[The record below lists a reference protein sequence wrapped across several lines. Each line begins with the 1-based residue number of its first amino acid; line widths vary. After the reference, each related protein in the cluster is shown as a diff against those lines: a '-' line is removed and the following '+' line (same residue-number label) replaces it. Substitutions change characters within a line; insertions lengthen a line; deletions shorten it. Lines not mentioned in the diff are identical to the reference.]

1 MSKARASMKRG
12 YGNPQDDDEER
23 FQNGGCA
30 LGVGV
35 ALLKREC
42 WRLTS
47 PCSKTL
53 YHLFKVINS
62 TKVRVS
68 EDRQRVTTNKKI
80 QLWTKAKGC
89 EQKNIQGQH
98 NKRLKEQAAQKR
110 REISKKLPEIKCEE
124 EMSPYDYVQ
133 KLLRGYWKAWGK

>member
-1 MSKARASMKRG
+1 M
-12 YGNPQDDDEER
+12 
-23 FQNGGCA
+23 
-30 LGVGV
+30 
-35 ALLKREC
+35 
-42 WRLTS
+42 
-47 PCSKTL
+47 
-53 YHLFKVINS
+53 INS

-133 KLLRGYWKAWGK
+133 KLLRGY